1 MKLKQIRGADGQSI
15 LVPADQVQAAKDV
28 RAGDPKSWL
37 DAIWGAL
44 AGYREDCIPE
54 GEEAYDEEWSDICTA
69 MAWIAEELGVE
80 ESTHG

>member
-15 LVPADQVQAAKDV
+15 LVPADQAQAADAV
-28 RAGDPKSWL
+28 RAGDPRSWL

-44 AGYREDCIPE
+44 AGYRENCIPE
-54 GEEAYDEEWSDICTA
+54 GAVDYDAEWSDICTA

-80 ESTHG
+80 